1 MARLNSLVIKKELKE
16 IKQRELDRLL
26 IEGYQKTK
34 TEDTSLDA
42 EWEEATLAT
51 WPVE

>member
-1 MARLNSLVIKKELKE
+1 MVRLNSLAIKRELKE

-34 TEDTSLDA
+34 AEDTSLDA
-42 EWEEATLAT
+42 EWENATLET
-51 WPVE
+51 VP